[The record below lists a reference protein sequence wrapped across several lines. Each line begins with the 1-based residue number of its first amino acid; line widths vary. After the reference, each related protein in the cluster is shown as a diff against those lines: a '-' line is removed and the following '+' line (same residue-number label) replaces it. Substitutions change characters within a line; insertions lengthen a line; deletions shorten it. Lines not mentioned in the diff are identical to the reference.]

1 MEKKI
6 ENVLAGI
13 MLTIIIIGILAI
25 FGIVGG
31 LEQNLIDFRN
41 AVKLL
46 LVLGAAIVIS
56 VFVLARLER
65 DEEYI

>member
-1 MEKKI
+1 MEKR

-13 MLTIIIIGILAI
+13 MLAIIIIGMLAI
-25 FGIVGG
+25 FGIIGG
-31 LEQNLIDFRN
+31 IEQNLIDFRN

>member
-1 MEKKI
+1 MEKR

-13 MLTIIIIGILAI
+13 MLAIIIIGMLAI
-25 FGIVGG
+25 FGIIGG
-31 LEQNLIDFRN
+31 IEQNLIDFRN

-46 LVLGAAIVIS
+46 LVLGVAIVIS